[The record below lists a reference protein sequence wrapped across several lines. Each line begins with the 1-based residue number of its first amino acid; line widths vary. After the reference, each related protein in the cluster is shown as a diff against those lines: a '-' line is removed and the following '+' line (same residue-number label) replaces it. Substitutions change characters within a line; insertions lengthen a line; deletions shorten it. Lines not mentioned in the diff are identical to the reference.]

1 MPHRPARCACV
12 WAYFSSRYSP
22 EVIGAYLGGLSFEHE
37 DGRLATTQSK
47 FGSKKN
53 GIEYRSAP
61 MRFTTRWIVDTNR
74 SFDQRC
80 SMA

>member
-1 MPHRPARCACV
+1 M
-12 WAYFSSRYSP
+12 
-22 EVIGAYLGGLSFEHE
+22 IGAYLGGLSFEHE

-80 SMA
+80 SMAWHIATEVGTGASPWPL